1 MLLCFA
7 EICVFELWTEPGE
20 LFHLP
25 PVFMLKYANHL
36 LAGSFVFNRQIS
48 FHLLARTQHAHLQTY
63 CRMCCGDL
71 LLSSFN
77 FCVCGAVCELNE
89 GMKTHTKKKG
99 CYPSI
104 QNKYATAGRGKQDSP
119 HEGFCSPSQTPYSPE
134 GEAEFNVARAEHPV
148 LQKKKKNS
156 KKHTQHSQC
165 LGLTLLNPAPATAYI
180 PSQI

>member
-48 FHLLARTQHAHLQTY
+48 FHLLARMQHAHLQTY

-89 GMKTHTKKKG
+89 GIKTHT
-99 CYPSI
+99 
-104 QNKYATAGRGKQDSP
+104 
-119 HEGFCSPSQTPYSPE
+119 
-134 GEAEFNVARAEHPV
+134 
-148 LQKKKKNS
+148 QKKRMLPINTEQIRDS
-156 KKHTQHSQC
+156 WTREA
-165 LGLTLLNPAPATAYI
+165 GLTT
-180 PSQI
+180 